1 LSEPISFII
10 DVAPLDHRDME
21 RTQRKVLEVVRE
33 LVDDGVQIRGGIGMV
48 IRESRETVLGV
59 VRA

>member
-1 LSEPISFII
+1 
-10 DVAPLDHRDME
+10 ME